1 LIVRQLA
8 IALDSLCAL
17 REAAAAADAE
27 VQPAAVLAGLA
38 GADVIRL
45 GVGEELRPVRE
56 RDVREARQ
64 AAREFEL
71 RMPPAQSLLK
81 LALEVRPDRVV
92 WAGEAPHGRPPTGAL
107 DARTLQTILPPLGR
121 ALREGGIAA
130 TAVVAPDLEAVKSVH
145 AAGLTGVELYT
156 GGIVDLPVAERAAA
170 LERFA
175 DAMRLAAK
183 LRLSLSVGGGLG
195 YRTLPLVIAASP
207 AAERVTVGRACIAR
221 AILIGLDRA
230 VRDLRTIV
238 NG

>member
-1 LIVRQLA
+1 MRQLT
-8 IALDSLCAL
+8 IALDAVCAL
-17 REAAAAADAE
+17 RDAAVAPEAE

-38 GADVIRL
+38 GADVVRL

-56 RDVREARQ
+56 RDVREARL

-107 DARTLQTILPPLGR
+107 DARTLQSVLPALVR

-130 TAVVAPDLEAVKSVH
+130 TAVIAPDLEAVKGVH
-145 AAGLTGVELYT
+145 AAGIGGVELYT
-156 GGIVDLPVAERAAA
+156 GGIVDLPPPERAAA
-170 LERFA
+170 LERLA
-175 DAMRLAAK
+175 DAARLAAK

-195 YRTLPLVIAASP
+195 FRSLRLALAAAP
-207 AAERVTVGRACIAR
+207 AVERVAVGRACVAR
-221 AILIGLDRA
+221 AMLVGLDRT
-230 VRDLRTIV
+230 VRDLRAIV
-238 NG
+238 VA